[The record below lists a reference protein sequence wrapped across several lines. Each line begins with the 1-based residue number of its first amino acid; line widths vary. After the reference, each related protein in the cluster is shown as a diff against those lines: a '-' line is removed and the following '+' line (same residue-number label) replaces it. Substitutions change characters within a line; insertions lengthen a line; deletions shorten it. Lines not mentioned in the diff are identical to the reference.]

1 MNDDFHEIPDEV
13 FETELNPCYGK
24 IEEEIR
30 AALEA
35 EMNADYEDEDE
46 DEDDYNPEEDYGDY
60 DWDEPW
66 PEDEVAF

>member
-35 EMNADYEDEDE
+35 EMNADYEDED
-46 DEDDYNPEEDYGDY
+46 DYNPEEDYGDY